1 MATSATASVVASAM
15 SYDVASSS
23 VIQVLQ
29 EQVSYFVDTHLIFSF

>member
-1 MATSATASVVASAM
+1 MATSATASVVACAM

-29 EQVSYFVDTHLIFSF
+29 EHVSYFSIIQLIFG